1 MANDQNSNI
10 PQEFSTMDIY
20 LTAFLSRK
28 GLDCRLET
36 SDRGKVMFV
45 FNKEEAFAH
54 MDEYNSKDTLV
65 PVAEYV
71 REVKFYRGL
80 MNQHRARTRDPI
92 NH

>member
-54 MDEYNSKDTLV
+54 MDESTAKT
-65 PVAEYV
+65 PSFPSRSTSGKSSSTE
-71 REVKFYRGL
+71 G
-80 MNQHRARTRDPI
+80 
-92 NH
+92 